1 MNVELLP
8 SPLNLFAN
16 TLELEFG
23 ASRFLHYGLFE
34 SAPVVV
40 ESLPDAQQR
49 FSDVI
54 QQRIIKFAND
64 GARILVAS
72 STLHHLALKLAAQG
86 FDTSWLD
93 RGDNQEHGSGSC
105 GKLHTYVTSIF
116 EFADTVRFDVIV
128 LGESIRYLDQL
139 EILSKC
145 RHLLKVDGNLLL
157 FGEFL
162 DDDSAVERSQLPNL
176 SSFKQLSQRLGY
188 ELREDIDYS
197 SSAGKTLD
205 LFLALLQKH
214 QGKLLNEFAIM
225 DSEIVKAEHA
235 LHTAIE
241 EYGSGRRCFRVLQ
254 LGRFTEPSGEY
265 VNAEYGDINS
275 FQPDEISRL
284 FEKSFNTSFD
294 PALWQWKYQ
303 LGDGKCVIAR
313 IEKEGEIVAH
323 YGGAPRQ
330 ISYFGSPS
338 MAIQPC
344 DVMVLPENRSQYGK
358 SSLFFKVAT
367 TFLEREIGNTVNHLL
382 GFGFPNQKAMNIATR
397 LGLYEKTDDFV
408 EVLYVSPEPLSNT
421 QSLTATPLDLNDES
435 QQLELDHLW
444 QLMQL
449 DYAHAIIGVRNWQYM
464 KYRYI
469 DHPFAKSNQ
478 YQCVVIRAIE
488 SGKACAV
495 AVLKDHAKHRLVMDL
510 VCPLEAMQS
519 VLLYLNQRLS
529 EENQQQALAMW
540 ITKSWAEKINL
551 PGAIVNELGI
561 EIPCNSWNPGPSSK
575 ILYGAWWLT
584 AGDMDFV

>member
-1 MNVELLP
+1 MN
-8 SPLNLFAN
+8 
-16 TLELEFG
+16 
-23 ASRFLHYGLFE
+23 R
-34 SAPVVV
+34 
-40 ESLPDAQQR
+40 
-49 FSDVI
+49 
-54 QQRIIKFAND
+54 
-64 GARILVAS
+64 
-72 STLHHLALKLAAQG
+72 
-86 FDTSWLD
+86 
-93 RGDNQEHGSGSC
+93 
-105 GKLHTYVTSIF
+105 
-116 EFADTVRFDVIV
+116 
-128 LGESIRYLDQL
+128 
-139 EILSKC
+139 
-145 RHLLKVDGNLLL
+145 
-157 FGEFL
+157 
-162 DDDSAVERSQLPNL
+162 
-176 SSFKQLSQRLGY
+176 
-188 ELREDIDYS
+188 
-197 SSAGKTLD
+197 
-205 LFLALLQKH
+205 
-214 QGKLLNEFAIM
+214 
-225 DSEIVKAEHA
+225 
-235 LHTAIE
+235 
-241 EYGSGRRCFRVLQ
+241 
-254 LGRFTEPSGEY
+254 
-265 VNAEYGDINS
+265 
-275 FQPDEISRL
+275 
-284 FEKSFNTSFD
+284 
-294 PALWQWKYQ
+294 
-303 LGDGKCVIAR
+303 
-313 IEKEGEIVAH
+313 
-323 YGGAPRQ
+323 
-330 ISYFGSPS
+330 
-338 MAIQPC
+338 
-344 DVMVLPENRSQYGK
+344 
-358 SSLFFKVAT
+358 
-367 TFLEREIGNTVNHLL
+367 
-382 GFGFPNQKAMNIATR
+382 ATR

-561 EIPCNSWNPGPSSK
+561 EIPCNSWNLGPSSK